1 MEVIVELP
9 SFSKKGVDKLA
20 PRLKDLGFSVFV
32 PENPAGIPALLAA
45 SVGVYLRTKFELG
58 VYVSTRLVDV
68 NLLHAYST
76 VLTAKEF
83 GFRGVTLLRG
93 DKPAFGE
100 TLEANS
106 EEALTFIKE
115 RVKGVDLGLIVSM
128 RFSTDNIQ
136 ARLLK
141 NPDYVMVIHFGLGNM
156 DKMVEVSKVARER
169 GVRVYP
175 FVLLALEKSR
185 GLFEQLGQPFID
197 PDQLR
202 GVCESLKKVVDGVVV
217 SSPLDLD
224 TAVERVARL
233 CF

>member
-1 MEVIVELP
+1 MEIIVELP
-9 SFSKKGVDKLA
+9 SFSRKGVDKLA
-20 PRLKDLGFSVFV
+20 PRLKDLGFSVFL

-45 SVGVYLRTKFELG
+45 AVGVYLRTKYELG
-58 VYVSTRLVDV
+58 VYISTRLVDV
-68 NLLHAYST
+68 NLLYAYST

-83 GFRGVTLLRG
+83 GFKGVTLLRG

-100 TLEANS
+100 TLETNS
-106 EEALTFIKE
+106 EEALAFIKE
-115 RVKGVDLGLIVSM
+115 RVRGVDLGLIVSM
-128 RFSTDNIQ
+128 RFSMDNIQ

-169 GVRVYP
+169 GVKVYP
-175 FVLLALEKSR
+175 FVLLSLEKSK
-185 GLFEQLGQPFID
+185 GLFMQLGQPFVETN
-197 PDQLR
+197 QLR
-202 GVCESLKKVVDGVVV
+202 GVCESLKKVVDGIVV

-224 TAVERVARL
+224 TAVEQVARL